1 MLNFFFKK
9 IVSVYLLLAALGL
22 HRCTRVFSSCG
33 ELGLL
38 STVQRRLT
46 AVASLVV
53 EHGLQGEWALEVGVH
68 RLSCSMGRG
77 IFPDQGLNLCP
88 TALAVEFLTTDPL
101 GNSAHFLI

>member
-1 MLNFFFKK
+1 M
-9 IVSVYLLLAALGL
+9 SVYLLLPALGL
-22 HRCTRVFSSCG
+22 HCRTWVFSSYG

-88 TALAVEFLTTDPL
+88 TALAVEFLTTEPL

>member
-1 MLNFFFKK
+1 M
-9 IVSVYLLLAALGL
+9 SVYLLLPALGL
-22 HRCTRVFSSCG
+22 HCRTWVFSSYG

-38 STVQRRLT
+38 STVPRHLI

-53 EHGLQGEWALEVGVH
+53 EHGLQGAWALEVGVH
-68 RLSCSMGRG
+68 RLSCSVGRG

-88 TALAVEFLTTDPL
+88 TALAVEFLTTEPL